1 MRRRDFVT
9 FIARA
14 AALWPGITLAQQ
26 STGKIWRVALLH
38 PTGSFPFDVFRA
50 EMRKLGYI
58 EDQNLVIDLRTAEGK
73 FERLPSLASELV
85 ARRPDVIVAVATA
98 AIAAAQ
104 HATST
109 IPIIMVAAAD
119 PIGWGFIKSL
129 ANPGGNITGLHNMY
143 NASVGKS
150 VELLHT
156 MLPSARRIAV
166 LMSSNPTHPQ
176 LFELME
182 IAAKKLNLAVIRVMA
197 PTPDDLEHAFDT
209 MRQENC
215 DALLVLADPVRP
227 IIVSLAEKTKIPAIY
242 QINSFV
248 DMGGLAS
255 YGPNIQVMYRKAA
268 QYVDKI
274 LKGANPAELPVE
286 QDVVF
291 ELAIN
296 LKTAAVLGVTIPA
309 NLMALADKV
318 IE

>member
-9 FIARA
+9 FVARA

-26 STGKIWRVALLH
+26 STGKVWRVAFLH
-38 PTGSFPFDVFRA
+38 PTGALLLDVFRA

-73 FERLPSLASELV
+73 AERLPSLANELV
-85 ARRPDVIVAVATA
+85 ARRPDVIVAVATP

-109 IPIIMVAAAD
+109 IPIIMVSAAD
-119 PIGWGFIKSL
+119 PVGWGFIKSL
-129 ANPGGNITGLHNMY
+129 ADPGGNITGLHNMFG
-143 NASVGKS
+143 ASVGKS
-150 VELLHT
+150 VELLRT
-156 MLPSARRIAV
+156 IVPSARRIAV
-166 LMSSNPTHPQ
+166 LMSTNPTHPQ

-182 IAAKKLNLAVIRVMA
+182 IAAKKLNLAVIRVVA
-197 PTPDDLEHAFDT
+197 PTPDDLEQAFDK

-215 DALLVLADPVRP
+215 LFVLADPIRP
-227 IIVSLAEKTKIPAIY
+227 TIVSLAEKTKIPAIY

-248 DMGGLAS
+248 ALGGLAS
-255 YGPNIQVMYRKAA
+255 YGPDQQAVYRKAA

-274 LKGANPAELPVE
+274 FKGANPAELPVE
-286 QDVVF
+286 QDVIF
-291 ELAIN
+291 ELTIN
-296 LKTAAVLGVTIPA
+296 LKTAAALGLTIPD